1 MRTRTLGKL
10 LAWALLSAVLITVT
24 VWYGTLDT
32 LPNTFRIAT
41 ARDAG
46 VYQNFAGALADLIQQ
61 RTGHPVSREAT
72 AGSLENRERLL
83 SNDAD
88 LALPARFGGSGM
100 RRARPAVTRRD
111 ARKHRSTPR
120 EDVPG
125 VTA

>member
-10 LAWALLSAVLITVT
+10 LAWALLSAVLISVT

-88 LALPARFGGSGM
+88 LALPARFGGSGWS
-100 RRARPAVTRRD
+100 R
-111 ARKHRSTPR
+111 HRSSALPR
-120 EDVPG
+120 GGPRGRADGAGDELHP
-125 VTA
+125 

>member
-10 LAWALLSAVLITVT
+10 LAWALLSAVLISVT

-46 VYQNFAGALADLIQQ
+46 VYQNFAGPLADLIQQ
-61 RTGHPVSREAT
+61 RPGHHVSREAT

-88 LALPARFGGSGM
+88 LALPARFGAGM